1 MVISKKNKKLKHIDK
16 KRKTESNNVVDHHKY
31 SSNIDED
38 CELIAELSESILE
51 DPSSAFSSS
60 SSKDD
65 DAHRSRSKMRK
76 LLEIANIEK
85 EGSNQFTARLSI
97 MSLVAI
103 FQDII
108 PSYRIRPPTAAEMA
122 VRVTKET
129 KKVWDYERSLLQTY
143 QQYLKLLERTWDLC
157 STNPLGV
164 TAILALCELLKAAPH
179 FNFRSN
185 ILRVVVRQMNFGKS
199 EEISEACCSAVEYLF
214 LNDAQ
219 GDVALEAARLVCKL
233 IRDRNFHVKA
243 RVLHTFLS
251 LPLRVHIDE
260 AQAAK
265 LASQA
270 NAKNRKRNKE
280 EAQIESEL
288 KESSGVVDKIL
299 LARSQSD
306 TLQSVTV
313 IYFQILKSEELSADK
328 IAALLP
334 VALEGLA
341 KFAHLINMDT
351 VLDLLEVLKTMLKRV
366 EELPLDATLNCVLT
380 AFKTLQG
387 PGRELKID
395 QKEYITPLYTQLSR
409 LSVGCNRSIT
419 QTALKCLDSAFL
431 KRREYSSVRIASFL
445 KQLLTMSLHSSPDTA
460 ATIIAFCRQLLQ
472 RYTVLHQLLENEEDV
487 ITSGQYDPC
496 VEDPE
501 HANPYAT
508 SCWELAALIHHYHP
522 RVATQA
528 NRAANLKLL
537 QLPMEQPERMQNEM
551 QKDMDEIYIEMKFS
565 KKKHPLAHKEGKRQQ
580 VRFISPNQTSMLH
593 LVG

>member
-1 MVISKKNKKLKHIDK
+1 MVISRKNKRLKHFDK
-16 KRKTESNNVVDHHKY
+16 KRKIETKNVSGNQET

-38 CELIAELSESILE
+38 CALIAELCESILE

-65 DAHRSRSKMRK
+65 DAPRPRSKMRK
-76 LLEIANIEK
+76 LLEMANIEK
-85 EGSNQFTARLSI
+85 DGTNEFTARLSI

-108 PSYRIRPPTAAEMA
+108 PTFRIRPPTAEEMS

-157 STNPLGV
+157 NTNPLGV

-185 ILRVVVRQMNFGKS
+185 ILSVVVRQMNFGQS
-199 EEISEACCSAVEYLF
+199 EEVSEACCSSIEHLF
-214 LNDAQ
+214 RNDAQ

-233 IRDRNFHVKA
+233 IRDRKFLIKP
-243 RVLHTFLS
+243 RVLQTFVS
-251 LPLRVHIDE
+251 LPLRVHVDE

-270 NAKNRKRNKE
+270 NAKKRKRNKE
-280 EAQIESEL
+280 EAEIEAEL
-288 KESSGVVDKIL
+288 NESSGLVGKIL
-299 LARSQSD
+299 LAKSQSD
-306 TLQSVTV
+306 TLESVTV
-313 IYFQILKSEELSADK
+313 TYFQILKSENLSADK
-328 IAALLP
+328 IANLLP

-366 EELPLDATLNCVLT
+366 DELPLDASLNCVLT

-409 LSVGCNRSIT
+409 VSVGCNRPII
-419 QTALKCLDSAFL
+419 QTALSCLELAFI

-445 KQLLTMSLHSSPDTA
+445 KRLLTVSLQSSPDIAT
-460 ATIIAFCRQLLQ
+460 TIIVFCRQLLQ
-472 RYTVLHQLLENEEDV
+472 RYSSLHQLLENEEDV
-487 ITSGQYDPC
+487 ITSGQYDPL
-496 VEDPE
+496 VDDPE

-508 SCWELAALIHHYHP
+508 ACWELAALVHHYHP
-522 RVATQA
+522 RVAAQA
-528 NRAANLKLL
+528 DRAANLKLL
-537 QLPMEQPERMQNEM
+537 QLPMEQPERIQNEM
-551 QKDMDEIYIEMKFS
+551 HKNRDELYMEMKFS
-565 KKKHPLAHKEGKRQQ
+565 RKKHPLAHKEGKRQQ
-580 VRFISPNQTSMLH
+580 VRFIS
-593 LVG
+593 